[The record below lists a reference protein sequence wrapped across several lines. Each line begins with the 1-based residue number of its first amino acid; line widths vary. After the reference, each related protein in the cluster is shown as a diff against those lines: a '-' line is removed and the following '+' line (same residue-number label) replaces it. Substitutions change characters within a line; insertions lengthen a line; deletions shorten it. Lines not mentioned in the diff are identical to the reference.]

1 MANLS
6 ARELKRLIEQ
16 DNEEFIMPASPR
28 RNKRQRPPKHMRSE
42 SASEN
47 TESSQSD
54 TVPEKAAA
62 APQKPAPSA
71 EPAPAPTK
79 PAAAKH
85 TEAAKAHVTESK
97 KMTTSKSSV
106 STTSAKAVKAEV
118 IDVDARVVPGADKP
132 PKTAAETLKEAAAAE
147 SAELPKQS
155 AKHEDGPVAKLVKA
169 IPILTDADGNAVS
182 EDKDMI
188 KKITDISQ
196 SDSVITKMSNNVDGI
211 TVGVM
216 SRVMLEAVGHGG
228 KKAIE
233 DKFQAES
240 VLFEYLQP
248 KSWRQIGKDFVQ
260 LLFGVDAAYR
270 GGNQFDT
277 IPHLMDKERG
287 QNFRGHTL
295 TLLMEF
301 LSGKVANIVF
311 NDESRQM
318 IATFANGGNVCFTVL
333 DDGKVVIDWSS
344 DYTAK
349 GVFEKNALINGDTVD
364 LDKALP
370 AIDFVVRDRV
380 VENFTIG
387 IGEAILAELSAEL
400 TGEEVKA
407 STK

>member
-1 MANLS
+1 MSNTKPSVS
-6 ARELKRLIEQ
+6 A
-16 DNEEFIMPASPR
+16 
-28 RNKRQRPPKHMRSE
+28 
-42 SASEN
+42 
-47 TESSQSD
+47 T
-54 TVPEKAAA
+54 
-62 APQKPAPSA
+62 
-71 EPAPAPTK
+71 PTK
-79 PAAAKH
+79 PA
-85 TEAAKAHVTESK
+85 KAD
-97 KMTTSKSSV
+97 
-106 STTSAKAVKAEV
+106 V
-118 IDVDARVVPGADKP
+118 IDVEARSVPGAEKP
-132 PKTAAETLKEAAAAE
+132 PATATETLTEAIVSIE
-147 SAELPKQS
+147 FPKQS
-155 AKHEDGPVAKLVKA
+155 AQHEDGPVAKLVKA
-169 IPILTDADGNAVS
+169 IPILSDADGA
-182 EDKDMI
+182 ELTDDKGQEII

-196 SDSVITKMSNNVDGI
+196 SDSMVTKMSKDVDGI

-228 KKAIE
+228 RKAVE

-277 IPHLMDKERG
+277 IPHLMDKDRG

-301 LSGKVANIVF
+301 LSGKVAGVVF
-311 NDESRQM
+311 SDESRQM
-318 IATFANGGNVCFTVL
+318 IATFANGSNVCFTVL

-380 VENFTIG
+380 VENFTVG
-387 IGEAILAELSAEL
+387 IGEAILVELSAEL

-407 STK
+407 SSK